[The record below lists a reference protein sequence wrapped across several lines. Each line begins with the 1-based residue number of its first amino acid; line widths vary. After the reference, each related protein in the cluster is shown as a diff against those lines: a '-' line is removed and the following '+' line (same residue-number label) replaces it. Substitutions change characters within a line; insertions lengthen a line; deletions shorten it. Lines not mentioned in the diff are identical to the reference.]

1 MNTKTTEELKH
12 ELKAATNIEDYLKS
26 NRSNLICHC
35 LPEYLN
41 SLLSRK
47 KIRRAD
53 VVRGSLLSRAYV
65 YQIFSGEKSPS
76 RDALL
81 ALAFGLHLT
90 DEEAQTLLKTSK
102 NPELYTRDER
112 DAIILFA
119 LQKGKSIFEAN
130 SLLFEHNFDTL
141 GVPSE

>member
-1 MNTKTTEELKH
+1 MSTKSTEELKH

-26 NRSNLICHC
+26 NRDHLTGRC

-41 SLLSRK
+41 SLLSCKNLRK
-47 KIRRAD
+47 AD

-76 RDALL
+76 RDTLL

-90 DEEAQTLLKTSK
+90 DEETQALLKISK
-102 NPELYTRDER
+102 NPELYARDER

-119 LQKGKSIFEAN
+119 LQKDKSIFEAN
-130 SLLFEHNFDTL
+130 TLLFDHNFQAL
-141 GVPSE
+141 GVSSE